1 MLYFRLVLNMAT
13 QLQLNQTRKAY
24 IINNM
29 QTPSNCAINPF
40 EIVEIWVSHYPGL
53 PFTDDNGKFIW
64 AYIMDDAMNW
74 NNLHYESIRNSRR
87 KYLGFPIPQSDN
99 IWKPEATVKVSPP
112 IPPPRQM
119 SDFIKPKPTGFI
131 QEMITFARKK
141 AAISLTSYESH

>member
-1 MLYFRLVLNMAT
+1 MYNEQCYMLYFRLVLNMAT

-74 NNLHYESIRNSRR
+74 NNLHYEAIRNSRR

-99 IWKPEATVKVSPP
+99 IWKPEATVKVS
-112 IPPPRQM
+112 RQFHLHAKCLI
-119 SDFIKPKPTGFI
+119 SSSLSQQDLF
-131 QEMITFARKK
+131 KK
-141 AAISLTSYESH
+141 

>member
-1 MLYFRLVLNMAT
+1 MAS
-13 QLQLNQTRKAY
+13 QIQLNQNRKAY

-29 QTPSNCAINPF
+29 QTPSNCAINPHDL
-40 EIVEIWVSHYPGL
+40 VEIWVSQYPGL

-74 NNLHYESIRNSRR
+74 NNVNYESIRNSRR
-87 KYLGFPIPQSDN
+87 KYLGFPIPQTDN
-99 IWKPEATVKVSPP
+99 IWKMAPTEKMSKP

-131 QEMITFARKK
+131 HEMITFACKK
-141 AAISLTSYESH
+141 AAQSQTSYVTH